1 MKKTLSILMSL
12 VLVFALLVPTFATD
26 EKCDCGTA
34 PVIQVRG
41 IGSTLVDQNGEEVF
55 SAENIVAGI
64 LPVIPQ
70 LAEFLVTYDT
80 DVFVDGVDK
89 ALKSIFGPVMFDN
102 NLNRENVI
110 SSKEYSRE
118 PVEAYMDFEDED
130 AGAEGNFAKTL
141 YNELGENHAYLFT
154 YDWTCSPFDVADDL
168 NDYIQDVKTKSGH
181 DKVTL
186 CAESMGGCMAST
198 YLAVYGYEDV
208 YNVIMS
214 NAAHNGLE
222 MIGQLFIGNPQI
234 DGYALAELIVQ
245 TIYSTAE
252 YASLIPYIPVF
263 EGLALCVN
271 HLFEV
276 AGERIYKEVLIPVF
290 GYMPSFWAFVP
301 EYHYD
306 EAKEFM
312 LADAGDNLKAFVD
325 DYYNLVASK
334 TAERAKYMVES
345 EDVNYF
351 VVSNYNRYIAPV
363 TISSRWNSDGVIETY
378 NTSGYA
384 TVADIGT
391 TLGEDYVQ
399 AVDTGKD
406 MISPDN
412 VIDASTC
419 QAPNQTWF
427 IKNLGHVHYD
437 DRDGTA
443 AFTLWLCT
451 AKEQYTVDSNPD
463 YPQFLYYNY
472 EIPMLYPYVAGNG
485 DVTGDSKI
493 TAIDAC
499 LVLKHSTG
507 IKLLPDESLVN
518 ADVNGDGEVT
528 VTDARIIL
536 KLVAQ

>member
-1 MKKTLSILMSL
+1 MKKALSIVMSL
-12 VLVFALLVPTFATD
+12 ILVLTLLVPTFAA
-26 EKCDCGTA
+26 EKNCDCGTA

-41 IGSTLVDQNGEEVF
+41 IGSTLVDENGEEVF
-55 SAENIVAGI
+55 STDNIVAGI

-70 LAEFLVTYDT
+70 LAEFLITYDT
-80 DVFVDGVDK
+80 DVFVDAVDK
-89 ALKSIFGPVMFDN
+89 ALKSIFEPVMFDN
-102 NLNRENVI
+102 NLNREGEI
-110 SSKEYSRE
+110 SPESYSRE
-118 PVEAYMDFEDED
+118 PVETYMDLSEEDGSSE
-130 AGAEGNFAKTL
+130 EKFARTL
-141 YNELGENHAYLFT
+141 YNALGDNHTYIFT

-168 NDYIQDVKTKSGH
+168 NEYIQEVKTRSGH

-186 CAESMGGCMAST
+186 CAESMGGCMTST
-198 YLAVYGYEDV
+198 YLAVYGYDDV

-214 NAAHNGLE
+214 NAAFNGLE

-252 YASLIPYIPVF
+252 YASLIPYIPIF
-263 EGLALCVN
+263 EGLAMCAN

-276 AGERIYKEVLIPVF
+276 AGDKIYEEVLIPVF

-301 EYHYD
+301 EYHFE
-306 EAKEFM
+306 EAKELM
-312 LADAGDNLKAFVD
+312 LANAGDNLIAFVD
-325 DYYNLVASK
+325 DYYTKVASK
-334 TAERAKYMVES
+334 NTERVKFMVES
-345 EDVNYF
+345 EDINYF
-351 VVSNYNRYIAPV
+351 CVSNYNRYIAPV
-363 TISSRWNSDGVIETY
+363 TITSRWNSDGVIETY

-391 TLGEDYVQ
+391 TLGDDYVQ

-419 QAPNQTWF
+419 QAPYQTWF

-437 DRDGTA
+437 DKDGTA

-472 EIPMLYPYVAGNG
+472 EIPMLYPYVTGNG
-485 DVTGDSKI
+485 DVTGDNKV

-499 LVLKHSTG
+499 LVLKHTAG
-507 IKLLPDESLVN
+507 IIQLPDDRLAN
-518 ADVNGDGEVT
+518 ADINGDGEVT

-536 KLVAQ
+536 KLIAQ